1 MTTED
6 FTQGVIDMLWNNHVM
21 DMAIVHGMRY
31 IHDNLMWIQ
40 WEFNR
45 KLQRMTPEQWEQ
57 AAKVYIEYIKGCK
70 NEILVNTSGRSEDK
84 EEQPKDIKEQ

>member
-6 FTQGVIDMLWNNHVM
+6 FTQGVIDMLWNNLVT
-21 DMAIVHGMRY
+21 DVAIVHGLRY
-31 IHDNLMWIQ
+31 VHDNLMWLQ

-45 KLQRMTPEQWEQ
+45 KLKRMTPEQWEQ
-57 AAKVYIEYIKGCK
+57 AVKDYIEYIMRCK